1 MEDRESTSAFDALF
15 NFSAPDVPAEPV
27 STDSFF
33 ESLAAVGPE
42 ASAPAEQFSS
52 RRAARNAETSRP
64 RSGRAVEARAK
75 TKAPRAARSSVVT
88 RKLDRSE
95 LAALGASAGK
105 ISRENPIRVFFTMVA
120 VAGMLAVFVLPAY
133 SQIDPNASAN
143 GTTANAQRLTVS
155 DASAPIDTSAR
166 DAFRATTSGDL
177 AQMTANALRAQ
188 ANAAYLASGA
198 RAMGDDYPWFAEP
211 MDYQGGGL
219 SPVGYYYRECVDFVA
234 WRMNRDAGSYT
245 APFKWTWSTLT
256 PYGGNGSQWKYNWQK
271 HGWPVKQTPVV
282 GAVAYVGGNHVAY
295 VKRINGDGT
304 VLIEEY
310 NYIPGAYGQRTLK
323 ITDIDS
329 FLYPP
334 P

>member
-15 NFSAPDVPAEPV
+15 SFPSTDAPAESV
-27 STDSFF
+27 STDSF
-33 ESLAAVGPE
+33 LE
-42 ASAPAEQFSS
+42 ALTAEAPAPSAPAEQFSS
-52 RRAARNAETSRP
+52 RRAARNAEVSRP
-64 RSGRAVEARAK
+64 RSGRAVQVRAK
-75 TKAPRAARSSVVT
+75 SKAPRAARPSVAV
-88 RKLDRSE
+88 RKLERSE

-105 ISRENPIRVFFTMVA
+105 PSRKNPIRVFFTMIA

-133 SQIDPNASAN
+133 SQVDPSGSVLGAN
-143 GTTANAQRLTVS
+143 GTAQRLTVN
-155 DASAPIDTSAR
+155 SAALPVDTAAR
-166 DAFRATTSGDL
+166 DSFRATTHGDL

-198 RAMGDDYPWFAEP
+198 REMGDDYPWPTEP
-211 MDYQGGGL
+211 MDYQGGGF
-219 SPVGYYYRECVDFVA
+219 SPLHYYYRECVDFVA
-234 WRMNRDAGSYT
+234 WRMNRDAGSYSS
-245 APFKWTWSTLT
+245 PFKWTWSTLT
-256 PYGGNGSQWKYNWQK
+256 PYGGNGSQWKYNWQQ

-295 VKRINGDGT
+295 VKSVNGDGT
-304 VLIEEY
+304 VTIEEY
-310 NYIPGAYGQRTLK
+310 NYNPGAYGQRTLK